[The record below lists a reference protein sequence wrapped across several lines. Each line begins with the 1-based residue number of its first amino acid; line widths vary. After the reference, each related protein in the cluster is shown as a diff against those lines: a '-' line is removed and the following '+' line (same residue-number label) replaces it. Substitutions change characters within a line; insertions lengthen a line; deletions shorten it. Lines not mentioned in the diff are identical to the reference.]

1 MLISRSVESMAK
13 TGEKIIV
20 AALPLLAQGIIRALR
35 ATMRIEYVN
44 YERYRELASK
54 GSQVIIAFWHGRL
67 LMMPYCYL
75 GRRISILVSQ
85 SKDGE
90 LIARTVAGFG
100 MDSVRGS
107 TTRGWLGGIKGLLR
121 AAKNGHDLAIT
132 PDGPKGPAMK
142 AQMGAIQM
150 ARATGLTIMPITFG
164 ASKKKP
170 LAAGMAS

>member
-1 MLISRSVESMAK
+1 MAK
-13 TGEKIIV
+13 TGEKIMA
-20 AALPLLAQGIIRALR
+20 AALPFVARGIIRALR

-44 YERYRELASK
+44 YGRYRELASK
-54 GSQVIIAFWHGRL
+54 GSPVIIAFWHGRL

-75 GRRISILVSQ
+75 GKKVSILVSQ
-85 SKDGE
+85 SRDGE

-107 TTRGWLGGIKGLLR
+107 TTRGWLAGIKGLLK
-121 AAKNGHDLAIT
+121 AAKAGHDLAIT

-150 ARATGLTIMPITFG
+150 AKATGLPIIPITFG

-170 LAAGMAS
+170 LAAGTAS

>member
-1 MLISRSVESMAK
+1 MSK
-13 TGEKIIV
+13 TSEKIMM

-35 ATMRIEYVN
+35 ATMRMEYVD
-44 YERYRELASK
+44 YGPYRELASK
-54 GSQVIIAFWHGRL
+54 GSRVIIAFWHGRL

-75 GRRISILVSQ
+75 GKGISIMVSQ

-107 TTRGWLGGIKGLLR
+107 TTRGWLAGIKGLLR
-121 AAKNGHDLAIT
+121 AAKQGRDLAIT

-142 AQMGAIQM
+142 AQMGAIQL
-150 ARATGLTIMPITFG
+150 AKATSLPIIPITFG
-164 ASKKKP
+164 ASKKKH

>member
-1 MLISRSVESMAK
+1 MAK

-107 TTRGWLGGIKGLLR
+107 AALR
-121 AAKNGHDLAIT
+121 A
-132 PDGPKGPAMK
+132 
-142 AQMGAIQM
+142 
-150 ARATGLTIMPITFG
+150 
-164 ASKKKP
+164 S
-170 LAAGMAS
+170 